1 MQIVSVNKI
10 VSRHKNKNAIA
21 EASGVVGLLVI
32 IFDEQPLS
40 PDTNPIVNVIKT
52 GREQQQQHH
61 LQQQLHSGWSVSDL
75 HGTRTWFSLLTC
87 PLSCTVHILS
97 TACTNK
103 IATICYYP
111 VLSPS
116 LSLDSNYSPQGKACV
131 SMYVTFY
138 NVFFVT
144 IL

>member
-52 GREQQQQHH
+52 GREQQQQ
-61 LQQQLHSGWSVSDL
+61 QQVHSG
-75 HGTRTWFSLLTC
+75 
-87 PLSCTVHILS
+87 
-97 TACTNK
+97 
-103 IATICYYP
+103 
-111 VLSPS
+111 
-116 LSLDSNYSPQGKACV
+116 
-131 SMYVTFY
+131 
-138 NVFFVT
+138 
-144 IL
+144 